1 MSLLSKYFVTA
12 IMTCERDMMAPIKFR
27 VKDELKHLMQD
38 EEFRRRIIAAYETQ
52 VEGQG
57 GWGFTVKYKDYRV
70 RFDIDDKQSCR
81 GLTVYVG
88 YALEKTEGRQTT
100 LLEVC

>member
-1 MSLLSKYFVTA
+1 M
-12 IMTCERDMMAPIKFR
+12 MTLIKFR
-27 VKDELKHLMQD
+27 VEDELKHLMQD
-38 EEFRRRIIAAYETQ
+38 EEFKRRIKTAYESQ

-57 GWGFTVKYKDYRV
+57 GWGFTVHYRGYRI

-88 YALEKTEGRQTT
+88 YALEEPEGRQTT

>member
-1 MSLLSKYFVTA
+1 M
-12 IMTCERDMMAPIKFR
+12 MTLIKFR
-27 VKDELKHLMQD
+27 VEDGLKHLMQD
-38 EEFRRRIIAAYETQ
+38 EEFRKRIIKAYESQ

-57 GWGFTVKYKDYRV
+57 GWGFTVRYKGYRI

-88 YALEKTEGRQTT
+88 YALEEPEGRQLS

>member
-1 MSLLSKYFVTA
+1 
-12 IMTCERDMMAPIKFR
+12 MMALIKFR
-27 VKDELKHLMQD
+27 GEDGLKHLMRD
-38 EEFRRRIIAAYETQ
+38 EEFRKRIIKAYESQ

-57 GWGFTVKYKDYRV
+57 GWGFTVKYKGYRI

-88 YALEKTEGRQTT
+88 YALEEPEGRQTT

>member
-1 MSLLSKYFVTA
+1 MSV
-12 IMTCERDMMAPIKFR
+12 IKFR
-27 VKDELKHLMQD
+27 VEDGLKHLMQD
-38 EEFRRRIIAAYETQ
+38 EEFKRRIIRAYESQ

-57 GWGFTVKYKDYRV
+57 GWGFTVRYKGYRI
-70 RFDIDDKQSCR
+70 RFDVDDGQSCR

-88 YALEKTEGRQTT
+88 YALEEPEGRQLS

>member
-1 MSLLSKYFVTA
+1 M
-12 IMTCERDMMAPIKFR
+12 MTLIKFR
-27 VKDELKHLMQD
+27 VEDGLKHLMQD
-38 EEFRRRIIAAYETQ
+38 EEFRKRIIKAYESQ

-57 GWGFTVKYKDYRV
+57 GWGFTVRYKGYRI
-70 RFDIDDKQSCR
+70 RFDIDGKESCR

-88 YALEKTEGRQTT
+88 YALEEPEGRQLS

>member
-1 MSLLSKYFVTA
+1 
-12 IMTCERDMMAPIKFR
+12 MMALIKFR
-27 VKDELKHLMQD
+27 VEDGLKHLMAD
-38 EEFRRRIIAAYETQ
+38 PEFKRRIIAAYESQ

-57 GWGFTVKYKDYRV
+57 GWGFTIKYKGYRI

-81 GLTVYVG
+81 GLTIYVG
-88 YALEKTEGRQTT
+88 YALEEPQGRQLS

>member
-1 MSLLSKYFVTA
+1 
-12 IMTCERDMMAPIKFR
+12 MMAVIKFR

-38 EEFRRRIIAAYETQ
+38 EEFKRRIVRAYESQ
-52 VEGQG
+52 VEANH
-57 GWGFTVKYKDYRV
+57 GWGFTVRYKGYRI

-88 YALEKTEGRQTT
+88 YALEKPEGRQ
-100 LLEVC
+100 LSLWRFVKKF

>member
-1 MSLLSKYFVTA
+1 MTA
-12 IMTCERDMMAPIKFR
+12 LIKFR
-27 VKDELKHLMQD
+27 VEDGLKHLIQD
-38 EEFRRRIIAAYETQ
+38 EEFRKRIIKAYESQ

-57 GWGFTVKYKDYRV
+57 GWGFTVKYKGYRV

-88 YALEKTEGRQTT
+88 YALEGPQGRQLS
-100 LLEVC
+100 LLEV